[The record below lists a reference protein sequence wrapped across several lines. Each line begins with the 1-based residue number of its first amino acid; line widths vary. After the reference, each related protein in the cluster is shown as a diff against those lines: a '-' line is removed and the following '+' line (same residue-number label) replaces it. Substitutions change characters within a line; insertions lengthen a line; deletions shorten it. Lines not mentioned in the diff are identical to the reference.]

1 MIVLINNRAY
11 ELKSNMDIRNILFQN
26 LSIDNVKM
34 GDDFW
39 VKAPKTSIPREE
51 LCEKLG
57 ETYARNPIGTHW
69 VLLRDVDYATW
80 VLDKKLN
87 RLSDKVVKCFGIQRF
102 FSEVLL

>member
-11 ELKSNMDIRNILFQN
+11 ELKSNMDIRNTLFHN
-26 LSIDNVKM
+26 VYIDNIKI

-39 VKAPKTSIPREE
+39 VKAPRTSTPERE

-69 VLLRDVDYATW
+69 VLLKDVNYVTW
-80 VLDKKLN
+80 KSDKKLN
-87 RLSDKVVKCFGIQRF
+87 TLADKAVKCLSIQRF
-102 FSEVLL
+102 FFEILS